1 MKILFV
7 ADIIGRPGRRA
18 AAEWIPR
25 LREKYE
31 VGLCIANGENVAGGL
46 GITENIGKKLHRYG
60 IDVITSGNHI
70 WDKRDEMGYI
80 ERATHL
86 LRPANY
92 PPGVI
97 GIGSGVFPAK
107 DGTLVGV
114 LNLQGRTFL
123 KEIDCPFRVAKE
135 QIAALGTRIIVV
147 DFHAEATSEKVAM
160 GWYLDGLVSA
170 VIGTH
175 THVQTCDERVLPG
188 GTAYIT
194 DAGMTGPHDSV
205 IGMEKER
212 AIRHFLTKLP
222 VRFDPAKGDVKL
234 CGVLLDVDEETGKA
248 RRIERVK
255 VDFEEKV
262 NG

>member
-1 MKILFV
+1 M
-7 ADIIGRPGRRA
+7 ADIVGRPGRRA
-18 AAEWIPR
+18 AAELVPK
-25 LREKYE
+25 LRERYE
-31 VGLCIANGENVAGGL
+31 VGLCIANGENAAGGA

-60 IDVITSGNHI
+60 IDVITSGNHV

-97 GIGSGVFPAK
+97 GIGSGVFPAS

-147 DFHAEATSEKVAM
+147 DFHAEATSEKEAM

-194 DAGMTGPHDSV
+194 DAGMTGAHDSV
-205 IGMEKER
+205 IGMEKES
-212 AIRHFLTKLP
+212 AIRHFLTQVP

-234 CGVLLDVDEETGKA
+234 CGVVLDIDEEMGKA
-248 RRIERVK
+248 RGIERVK
-255 VDFEEKV
+255 VDFDENVKFQSS
-262 NG
+262 